1 MSVRKKGL
9 GSNAILGSR
18 LQALGLKE
26 KKIDE
31 IDKAAS
37 GDGTMPAELDISAIV
52 PNPHQARREFDSVAL
67 EELSSS
73 IRQYGLI
80 QPLVVQ
86 KKPDGT
92 YELVAG
98 ERRLR
103 AAKLA
108 GLKTI
113 PALVREY
120 TPDAAAEVSL
130 IENLQRENLNVMEE
144 AAAYDMLIHTFGLT
158 QEEAAQKVG
167 KSRPHVANM
176 IRLLKLPDEI
186 CQFLR
191 DGTLSMG
198 QARPLLQFADE
209 DQQLAAAG
217 QIIRQGLS
225 ARQCEALVARMLQGG
240 TDKGPKEPDAYLEA
254 MQDRIKMHLG
264 TNVSIHFN
272 RKRQKGKIEISVASE
287 AEFERLLAL
296 LTEEKTGDG
305 TETPSSFTV

>member
-1 MSVRKKGL
+1 
-9 GSNAILGSR
+9 
-18 LQALGLKE
+18 
-26 KKIDE
+26 
-31 IDKAAS
+31 
-37 GDGTMPAELDISAIV
+37 MPAELDITAIV
-52 PNPHQARREFDSVAL
+52 PNPHQARREFDKAAL
-67 EELSSS
+67 EELASS

-103 AAKLA
+103 AARMA

-144 AAAYDMLIHTFGLT
+144 AMAYDMLIHNFGLT

-176 IRLLKLPDEI
+176 LRLLKLPDEI
-186 CQFLR
+186 HQFLR

-198 QARPLLQFADE
+198 QARPLLQLPDK
-209 DQQLAAAG
+209 DRQLAAAG

-240 TDKGPKEPDAYLEA
+240 TDKEQKEPDAYLEA

-264 TNVSIHFN
+264 TNVSIRFN